1 MALTTVS
8 VPDQFAPIFERAQ
21 EYVAKFFS
29 ERKDIPEKGTIEIF
43 GQRYILVRAS
53 SMSVEFFEM
62 IQKLYADKGEE
73 EALGVARS
81 LLFDIAHTMAIADA
95 RSFAERMGLDD
106 PIAKLSAGPIQF
118 AHSGFSFVDISGDS
132 KPTPDEN
139 FYLLYDHPFS
149 FESDSWLAAGK
160 HTDFPV
166 CVMNAGYASG
176 WCEHSFGVPLVAT
189 EILCRAKGDDHC
201 RFIMAH
207 PSRIEGYIADYLR
220 QQPGLAQHVT
230 RYEIPGFFSRKKIE
244 DELAA
249 REEQYRGI
257 FEASTNTLLIVD
269 DEGTIIHANPAASAL
284 FGYAVDDLRGLS
296 LTRVFLDPEFFSSV
310 QTQMAEAGGFQGEV
324 VAHSKSRR
332 LYHLEVRGARFRYQK
347 RDRLLL
353 VIHDITERK
362 DAQLALRRANDLLEQ
377 RVTERTRQIEA
388 VNAELHKLNAQLR
401 SARDHAVDANRAKS
415 AFLANMSHE
424 LRTPLNAIIGYAE
437 LIEEEYDGPDDVGH
451 LRDLRRIRTSA
462 FHLLALINDVLD
474 VSKIEAGKMDVYVEV
489 FDARE
494 LIEDVAAT
502 VSTLA
507 ARNQNDLVVD
517 FRGDEREV
525 AADRTKVR
533 QILYNLLSNACKFTH
548 QGTIRLW
555 AQVTTV
561 GDEEWLEMEVS
572 DTGIGI
578 PDERLEELFEPF
590 RQADESTTRKYGG
603 TGLGLAITRS
613 FCELMGGAVD
623 AQSEVGEGSTF
634 AVRIP
639 RRVEAIDT
647 RAGAPKSAT

>member
-1 MALTTVS
+1 MLKTVR
-8 VPDQFAPIFERAQ
+8 VPDQFAPIFEKAQ
-21 EYVAKFFS
+21 EYVAEFFS
-29 ERKDIPEKGTIEIF
+29 QRKDLPEQGTIEIF

-62 IQKLYADKGEE
+62 VQKLYADKGEE

-95 RSFAERMGLDD
+95 RSFAERMHVTD
-106 PIAKLSAGPIQF
+106 PISKLSAGPIQF
-118 AHSGFSFVDISGDS
+118 AHAGFAFVDISAES
-132 KPTPDEN
+132 RPTPDED

-160 HTDFPV
+160 TTDFPV

-207 PSRIEGYIADYLR
+207 PTRIEGFIADYLR
-220 QQPGLAQHVT
+220 AQPGLAKHVT

-257 FEASTNTLLIVD
+257 FEASTNTLIIVD
-269 DEGTIIHANPAASAL
+269 DAGAIVHANPAASLL
-284 FGYAVDDLRGLS
+284 FGYATDELRGMELGR
-296 LTRVFLDPEFFSSV
+296 LVLDPTFFANFRER
-310 QTQMAEAGGFQGEV
+310 MAQAGTYQGEV
-324 VAHSKSRR
+324 VATSRSRR

-353 VIHDITERK
+353 VFHDITERK
-362 DAQLALRRANDLLEQ
+362 DAQLALRRANDLLER
-377 RVTERTRQIEA
+377 RVTERTREIESVNA
-388 VNAELHKLNAQLR
+388 QLHRVNAELR

-415 AFLANMSHE
+415 VFLANMSHE

-437 LIEEEYDGPDDVGH
+437 LVEEEMAEDRDPDAQR
-451 LRDLRRIRTSA
+451 RDLRRIRSSA
-462 FHLLALINDVLD
+462 FHLLSLINDVLD
-474 VSKIEAGKMDVYVEV
+474 VSKIEAGKMGVYVEE
-489 FDARE
+489 FDPRE
-494 LIEDVAAT
+494 LIEDVVAT
-502 VSTLA
+502 VETLA
-507 ARNQNDLVVD
+507 ARNLNRLVID
-517 FRGDEREV
+517 FYGEVWRV

-548 QGTIRLW
+548 EGTIAVR
-555 AQVTTV
+555 AGVV
-561 GDEEWLEMEVS
+561 PRGGGEWLEIEVRDS
-572 DTGIGI
+572 GIGI
-578 PDERLEELFEPF
+578 PDDRLEELFEPF

-613 FCELMGGAVD
+613 FCELMGGSVEAR
-623 AQSEVGEGSTF
+623 SIVGVGSTF
-634 AVRIP
+634 VVRLP
-639 RRVEAIDT
+639 REVAAISSD
-647 RAGAPKSAT
+647 G

>member
-1 MALTTVS
+1 MLKHVS
-8 VPDQFAPIFERAQ
+8 VPDALVPIFEKAQ

-29 ERKDIPEKGTIEIF
+29 ERKDIPEQGTIEIF
-43 GQRYILVRAS
+43 GQRYILIRAS

-62 IQKLYADKGEE
+62 IQNLYADKGEE

-95 RSFAERMGLDD
+95 RSFAERMGVTDPLD
-106 PIAKLSAGPIQF
+106 KLSAGPIQF
-118 AHSGFSFVDISGDS
+118 AHSGFSFVKISGES
-132 KPTPDEN
+132 RPTPDEN

-160 HTDFPV
+160 TTDFPV

-176 WCEHSFGVPLVAT
+176 WCEDSFGVPLVAT

-207 PSRIEGYIADYLR
+207 PSKIEGYIADYLR
-220 QQPGLAQHVT
+220 QQPGLAKHVT

-269 DEGTIIHANPAASAL
+269 NEGSIMHANPAASSL
-284 FGYAVDDLRGLS
+284 FEYGLDDLRGMELS
-296 LTRVFLDPEFFSSV
+296 RLFLDPGFFSGVVKKMSS
-310 QTQMAEAGGFQGEV
+310 AGGFQDEV
-324 VAHSKSRR
+324 VVIAKSQRH
-332 LYHLEVRGARFRYQK
+332 YHLEVRAARFRYRK
-347 RDRLLL
+347 KDSLLL
-353 VIHDITERK
+353 VLHDITERK

-377 RVTERTRQIEA
+377 RVTERTRQLES
-388 VNAELHKLNAQLR
+388 VNAELQQLNERLR

-415 AFLANMSHE
+415 VFLANMSHE

-437 LIEEEYDGPDDVGH
+437 LIEEEFEGPEEDTY
-451 LRDLRRIRTSA
+451 LKDLRRIGTSA

-474 VSKIEAGKMDVYVEV
+474 VSKIEAGKMDVFVET
-489 FDARE
+489 FDAGE
-494 LIEDVAAT
+494 LIEDVAET
-502 VSTLA
+502 VETLA
-507 ARNQNDLVVD
+507 ARNQNNLV
-517 FRGDEREV
+517 FEYIGDRREV

-548 QGTIRLW
+548 RGTISLR
-555 AQVTTV
+555 AEVVTEDDV
-561 GDEEWLEMEVS
+561 EWLLIAVV

-578 PDERLEELFEPF
+578 PADRLEELFEPF

-613 FCELMGGAVD
+613 FCQLMGGTVAASSV
-623 AQSEVGEGSTF
+623 VGKGSTF
-634 AVRIP
+634 LVRVP
-639 RRVEAIDT
+639 RFVRSLNT
-647 RAGAPKSAT
+647 RDDVFE

>member
-1 MALTTVS
+1 MLKTVS
-8 VPDQFAPIFERAQ
+8 VPEAFVPVFEKAQ

-62 IQKLYADKGEE
+62 IQSLYADKGEE

-95 RSFAERMGLDD
+95 RSFAERMGVVD

-118 AHSGFSFVDISGDS
+118 AHSGFSFVVISEES
-132 KPTPDEN
+132 RPTPDED

-160 HTDFPV
+160 TTDFPV

-176 WCEHSFGVPLVAT
+176 WCEDSFGVPLVAT

-207 PSRIEGYIADYLR
+207 PSKIEGFIADYLR
-220 QQPGLAQHVT
+220 QQPGLAKHVT

-269 DEGTIIHANPAASAL
+269 NDGEIIHANPAASQLFEYAL
-284 FGYAVDDLRGLS
+284 ADLQGMDLARL
-296 LTRVFLDPEFFSSV
+296 FLDPAFFEEV
-310 QTQMAEAGGFQGEV
+310 KAQMSESGAFQGEV
-324 VAHSKSRR
+324 VATAKSRR
-332 LYHLEVRGARFRYQK
+332 LYHLEVRAARFRYRK
-347 RDRLLL
+347 KDSLLL
-353 VIHDITERK
+353 VVHDITERK
-362 DAQLALRRANDLLEQ
+362 HAQLALRRANDMLEE
-377 RVTERTRQIEA
+377 RVSERTRQIEA
-388 VNAELHKLNAQLR
+388 VNAELQELNERLR

-415 AFLANMSHE
+415 VFLANMSHE

-437 LIEEEYDGPDDVGH
+437 LIEEELEGGKDETH
-451 LRDLRRIRTSA
+451 LKDLRRIGTSA

-474 VSKIEAGKMDVYVEV
+474 VSKIEAGKMDVFIET
-489 FDARE
+489 FDANE
-494 LIEDVAAT
+494 LIEDVAET
-502 VSTLA
+502 VETLA
-507 ARNQNDLVVD
+507 ARNQNQLV
-517 FRGDEREV
+517 FEFLGDHRTV

-533 QILYNLLSNACKFTH
+533 QILYNLLSNACKFTDR
-548 QGTIRLW
+548 GTITLR
-555 AQVTTV
+555 AEVV
-561 GDEEWLEMEVS
+561 VDGEDVEWLEIEVVDS
-572 DTGIGI
+572 GIGI
-578 PDERLEELFEPF
+578 PDDRLEELFQPF

-613 FCELMGGAVD
+613 FCELMGGTVVARSV
-623 AQSEVGEGSTF
+623 VGEGSTF
-634 AVRIP
+634 LVRIP
-639 RRVEAIDT
+639 RRVGSTE
-647 RAGAPKSAT
+647 RASEV